1 MVAKPIYCLPDVVSM
16 GMALL
21 VAVPTPPRKAFAAVL
36 ASVSAV
42 TVMVGYLIASG
53 QTVSPSTPAQF
64 FLDFV
69 FPYLLV
75 VALGYVCAHVV
86 CGFGKQAT
94 RAQDLGNYH
103 LVERLGQGGMGEVWK
118 AQHRLLAR
126 PAAIKLIRPSL
137 IEKGGASDLIRR
149 FEREAQVTAQLQSP
163 HTVDLF
169 DFGVAD
175 DGGFYYVME
184 LLDGLDLE
192 ALVTR
197 YGPIPAERAIHM
209 LRQVCHSLA
218 EAESKG
224 LVHRDIKPSNIF
236 ACRYGGDHDFI
247 KVLDFGIVKATDPS
261 ETETGVGL
269 TNTILPQGTPA
280 FVSPEQALGGA
291 SIDGRADIYALG
303 CVAYWLLTGQ
313 LVFKAATV
321 VGTILH
327 HAHTAPIPPSLRSE
341 LVIPPALDELVL
353 SCLAKDPA
361 DRPQSAVE
369 LSRRL
374 ASIACDA
381 SWSDEH
387 ARNWW
392 NLHHPLSAP
401 EVAVRSA

>member
-1 MVAKPIYCLPDVVSM
+1 M
-16 GMALL
+16 GMAQL

-36 ASVSAV
+36 ASVSAA
-42 TVMVGYLIASG
+42 TVMVGSLIASG
-53 QTVSPSTPAQF
+53 QTVSPSAPAQF
-64 FLDFV
+64 FLDSV

-86 CGFGKQAT
+86 RGLGKQAA

-236 ACRYGGDHDFI
+236 AC
-247 KVLDFGIVKATDPS
+247 ATAAI
-261 ETETGVGL
+261 
-269 TNTILPQGTPA
+269 TI
-280 FVSPEQALGGA
+280 S
-291 SIDGRADIYALG
+291 
-303 CVAYWLLTGQ
+303 
-313 LVFKAATV
+313 
-321 VGTILH
+321 
-327 HAHTAPIPPSLRSE
+327 
-341 LVIPPALDELVL
+341 
-353 SCLAKDPA
+353 
-361 DRPQSAVE
+361 
-369 LSRRL
+369 
-374 ASIACDA
+374 
-381 SWSDEH
+381 
-387 ARNWW
+387 
-392 NLHHPLSAP
+392 
-401 EVAVRSA
+401 

>member
-1 MVAKPIYCLPDVVSM
+1 M
-16 GMALL
+16 
-21 VAVPTPPRKAFAAVL
+21 
-36 ASVSAV
+36 
-42 TVMVGYLIASG
+42 
-53 QTVSPSTPAQF
+53 
-64 FLDFV
+64 
-69 FPYLLV
+69 
-75 VALGYVCAHVV
+75 
-86 CGFGKQAT
+86 
-94 RAQDLGNYH
+94 
-103 LVERLGQGGMGEVWK
+103 
-118 AQHRLLAR
+118 
-126 PAAIKLIRPSL
+126 
-137 IEKGGASDLIRR
+137 
-149 FEREAQVTAQLQSP
+149 TAQLQSP

-269 TNTILPQGTPA
+269 TNTMLLQGTPA
-280 FVSPEQALGGA
+280 FVAPEQALGGA
-291 SIDGRADIYALG
+291 SIDGRADIYAIG

-381 SWSDEH
+381 SWSDEQ
-387 ARNWW
+387 RPR
-392 NLHHPLSAP
+392 LVEPPPSP
-401 EVAVRSA
+401 FGS

>member
-1 MVAKPIYCLPDVVSM
+1 M
-16 GMALL
+16 
-21 VAVPTPPRKAFAAVL
+21 
-36 ASVSAV
+36 
-42 TVMVGYLIASG
+42 
-53 QTVSPSTPAQF
+53 
-64 FLDFV
+64 

-86 CGFGKQAT
+86 CGLGKQAT

-163 HTVDLF
+163 HTVELF

-291 SIDGRADIYALG
+291 CIDGRADIYAARLRR
-303 CVAYWLLTGQ
+303 VL
-313 LVFKAATV
+313 AADRAA
-321 VGTILH
+321 GLQGRH
-327 HAHTAPIPPSLRSE
+327 GGRH
-341 LVIPPALDELVL
+341 
-353 SCLAKDPA
+353 DPA
-361 DRPQSAVE
+361 SRAHRTHPAVAT
-369 LSRRL
+369 LGAGRSTG
-374 ASIACDA
+374 
-381 SWSDEH
+381 
-387 ARNWW
+387 AR
-392 NLHHPLSAP
+392 
-401 EVAVRSA
+401 

>member
-1 MVAKPIYCLPDVVSM
+1 
-16 GMALL
+16 MALL
-21 VAVPTPPRKAFAAVL
+21 VAV
-36 ASVSAV
+36 
-42 TVMVGYLIASG
+42 
-53 QTVSPSTPAQF
+53 QF
-64 FLDFV
+64 FLAFA
-69 FPYLLV
+69 FPYLLM
-75 VALGYVCAHVV
+75 VALGYACAQVV
-86 CGFGKQAT
+86 YGLSKQAS
-94 RAQDLGNYH
+94 RAQNLGNYH

-137 IEKGGASDLIRR
+137 IEKDGAASDLIRR

-236 ACRYGGDHDFI
+236 ACRHGGDHDFI

-269 TNTILPQGTPA
+269 TNTLLLQGTPA
-280 FVSPEQALGGA
+280 FVAPEQALGGA
-291 SIDGRADIYALG
+291 SIDARVDIYAIG

-313 LVFKAATV
+313 LVFKADTA

-341 LVIPPALDELVL
+341 LAIPQALDALVL

-361 DRPQSAVE
+361 NRPQSAVE

-374 ASIACDA
+374 ASVTCETT
-381 SWSDEH
+381 WSEER
-387 ARNWW
+387 AINWW
-392 NLHHPLSAP
+392 NLHHPLSAL
-401 EVAVRSA
+401 EA